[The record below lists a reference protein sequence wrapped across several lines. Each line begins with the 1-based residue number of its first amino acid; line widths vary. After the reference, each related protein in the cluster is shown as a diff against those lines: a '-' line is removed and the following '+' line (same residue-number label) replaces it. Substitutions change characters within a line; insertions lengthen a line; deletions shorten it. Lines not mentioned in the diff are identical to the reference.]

1 MSKEPTGEY
10 LLDLLIALYA
20 DQCGVTV
27 IYKPD
32 KNTAA

>member
-20 DQCGVTV
+20 DQCGVEV
-27 IYKPD
+27 IYKTEKD
-32 KNTAA
+32 TAA